1 MISNGHAKRDGR
13 WRRRLLFA
21 LAVGLT
27 ALVCWLALTDNPR
40 VWPVRNTVQ
49 YHLVR
54 RWDALVG
61 ARRGAPITLRGM
73 VQTTDGAPIPQAW
86 VLVAGQDGT
95 PYSTETDAV
104 GAFTIQDVPA
114 GAYVPI
120 AGASGY
126 ADRAF
131 RRFGLFRFRLNGQS
145 MLDLRLAP
153 VRPAVPPPVPVDDF
167 RLAEPEYLRIDA
179 PIPSS
184 AVRRAVHFDVAGR
197 PNQTTLFYTPNDGG
211 VTALPTLLVVYPGP
225 ADQWETVSFPLAAAG
240 YAVLAVGPAYA
251 LDLEPDV
258 ADLER
263 LLAAMHAGHLPRAD
277 PARVGVLGGSYS
289 SLHVFRLLERDR
301 YPIGAALFLGP
312 PTDLFE
318 MRRQFSAGEIAP
330 PFGLDQALIALG
342 FPDRKPEP
350 YWRYS
355 ARYHARSL
363 DVPMLLV
370 HSKADEI
377 VPFQQS
383 EILSAELQRIG
394 QPHALHIL
402 EGMGHYL
409 LATERTPSVDAL
421 FNLTID
427 FFAEHLVANE

>member
-1 MISNGHAKRDGR
+1 MVPTEHPTRGYR
-13 WRRRLLFA
+13 WRRQLVFA
-21 LAVGLT
+21 VVVGLT
-27 ALVCWLALTDNPR
+27 ALACWLAVTDNPS
-40 VWPVRNTVQ
+40 VWPARNTVQ
-49 YHLVR
+49 YHLMR

-61 ARRGAPITLRGM
+61 ARRGAPITVRGM
-73 VQTTDGAPIPQAW
+73 VHTGAGAPIPQAQ
-86 VLVAGQDGT
+86 VLVATQDGT
-95 PYSTETDAV
+95 PYSAETDAT
-104 GAFTIQDVPA
+104 GAFVMEDVPA

-120 AGASGY
+120 AGASSY
-126 ADRAF
+126 TDRAF
-131 RRFGLFRFRLNGQS
+131 RRFGMFRFRLDGQT

-153 VRPAVPPPVPVDDF
+153 ASPSVSPSVPADDF

-184 AVRRAVHFDVAGR
+184 AVRRSVHFEVAGR
-197 PNQTTLFYTPNDGG
+197 PNQTTILYTPNDGDA
-211 VTALPTLLVVYPGP
+211 TALPTLLVVYPGP

-240 YAVLAVGPAYA
+240 YAVLAVGPDYA
-251 LDLEPDV
+251 LDLEADV

-263 LLAAMHAGHLPRAD
+263 LLAAMHAGRFPRAD
-277 PARVGVLGGSYS
+277 PARLGVLGGSYS
-289 SLHVFRLLERDR
+289 SLHVFRLLERAR

-318 MRRQFSAGEIAP
+318 MRRQFSAGEIVP

-342 FPDRKPEP
+342 FPDRNPEP

-409 LATERTPSVDAL
+409 LATERTPAVDAL
-421 FNLTID
+421 FTLTID